1 MDLRK
6 DGDTKSNVDES
17 NLDRLENE
25 GGIGATF
32 WSSWFKPTRRPQGV
46 EPGDLTTAAQFL
58 KARSESR
65 RR

>member
-6 DGDTKSNVDES
+6 DGDTRPSVDES

-25 GGIGATF
+25 GGTGPTF
-32 WSSWFKPTRRPQGV
+32 WSTWFKPARRPKGV
-46 EPGDLTTAAQFL
+46 DSNDLTTAAQFL